1 MTTRRAAIALLVPAL
16 VLALGVACG
25 DDDGGAPVTAGGN
38 ESAGVPGCGGQI
50 AALLGRDARLT
61 VTAELPAQATA
72 GGDGTFAGTV
82 TVTATGQA
90 LKGVAS
96 THADIYV
103 AQSNRVVATPLPK
116 DMMAAPVD
124 LAAGESLSFQARGSL
139 VGCEGP
145 GTGVAEPLPAGRY
158 EVYAAVVVVDDT
170 GTGDTVTA
178 VGGPW
183 PLDVS

>member
-1 MTTRRAAIALLVPAL
+1 
-16 VLALGVACG
+16 
-25 DDDGGAPVTAGGN
+25 
-38 ESAGVPGCGGQI
+38 
-50 AALLGRDARLT
+50 
-61 VTAELPAQATA
+61 
-72 GGDGTFAGTV
+72 
-82 TVTATGQA
+82 
-90 LKGVAS
+90 
-96 THADIYV
+96 
-103 AQSNRVVATPLPK
+103 
-116 DMMAAPVD
+116 MAAPVD